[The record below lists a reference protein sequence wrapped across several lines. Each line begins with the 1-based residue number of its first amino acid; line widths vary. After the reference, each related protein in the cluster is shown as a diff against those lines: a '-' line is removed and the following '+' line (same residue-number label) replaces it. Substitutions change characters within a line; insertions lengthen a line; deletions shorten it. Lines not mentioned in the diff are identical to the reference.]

1 MRVAQSEN
9 PCYTDRMELVQLR
22 QLVVIS
28 EEKVL
33 SRAAERL
40 NLSQSAL
47 TRSIQRLEDELGLPL
62 FSRTKNSMRLNEA
75 GLLCVEQAKIV
86 LLDAENLVA
95 KVSALKNESRHLS
108 VVSCAPAPL
117 WKLSAE
123 IPVAFKGVSV
133 AGNVRGEDEIISL
146 LLAEKADIAIV
157 RGEIESGAILTVPFL
172 DEQLFMQ
179 IPLSD
184 PLAKKD
190 AIRFSDLA
198 GREIHEYTE
207 IGFWHKLHRDLI
219 PEAKYI
225 EYTDIMVYMNAV
237 SRSDTLTFVT
247 ALANTHHGEREGYVT
262 VPITDGEATAH
273 YRLAFLAKNR
283 AKVADIV
290 DWAVNAA
297 RGW

>member
-198 GREIHEYTE
+198 GREIHEYT
-207 IGFWHKLHRDLI
+207 
-219 PEAKYI
+219 
-225 EYTDIMVYMNAV
+225 DIMVYMNAV